1 MANGNG
7 KTEPG
12 APYLPWG
19 TFEKFLKGLKQKGT
33 IPPRIDGSL
42 LTSYSGT
49 VQSQLR
55 GALRFFGLVDGEH
68 DHTTPELHAWVN
80 AVSDRDKWRTVLG
93 RAVPENY
100 RRVVADVDLA
110 SGTQALLEEAFRTK
124 GGAAGSAKKAARF
137 FLTAMSA
144 AGLEVSPYFANVRAG
159 DADSP
164 AGSPGASTGK
174 KRRSKRSSQNTGEG
188 ATMPMSSAPEG
199 TRKIDLP
206 IPGGTV
212 ATVWWPVELNDEQE
226 AFALDTLTRYLKIER
241 SKKDGTKGAGANE
254 VS

>member
-7 KTEPG
+7 KSEPG

-19 TFEKFLKGLKQKGT
+19 TFEKFIKGLKQKGT

-42 LTSYSGT
+42 LTNYSGT

-55 GALRFFGLVDGEH
+55 GALRFFALVAGEH
-68 DHTTPELHAWVN
+68 DHTTPELHAWVG
-80 AVSDRDKWRTVLG
+80 AISDREKWKAILS
-93 RAVPENY
+93 RAVPETY
-100 RRVVADVDLA
+100 RRIVADLDLA
-110 SGTQALLEEAFRTK
+110 SGTQLLLEEAFRTK

-137 FLTAMSA
+137 YLTAMNA
-144 AGLEVSPYFANVRAG
+144 AGQKVSPYFANVRAG
-159 DADSP
+159 GEGAP
-164 AGSPGASTGK
+164 AGSTGTSTGK
-174 KRRSKRSSQNTGEG
+174 KRRSKRASQTIGEG
-188 ATMPMSSAPEG
+188 PGIPLGSAPEG

-226 AFALDTLTRYLKIER
+226 AFALETLTRYLKIER
-241 SKKDGTKGAGANE
+241 SKKRGAKEADADE
-254 VS
+254 VN